1 MNVIESFAFDT
12 AGAGDPHQNYKFRLH
27 SLREDLSDVGGVEVG
42 FEEERVV
49 AFGGVHGDVD
59 GGDVGLFQVADEFCL
74 FLGVEAE
81 VGVDGEDEEFMPG
94 GLAAGEEFFV

>member
-1 MNVIESFAFDT
+1 M
-12 AGAGDPHQNYKFRLH
+12 
-27 SLREDLSDVGGVEVG
+27 GGVEVG
-42 FEEERVV
+42 LEEEGVV

-59 GGDVGLFQVADEFCL
+59 GGDVGLFEVADEFCL

-94 GLAAGEEFFV
+94 GFAAGEEFSV